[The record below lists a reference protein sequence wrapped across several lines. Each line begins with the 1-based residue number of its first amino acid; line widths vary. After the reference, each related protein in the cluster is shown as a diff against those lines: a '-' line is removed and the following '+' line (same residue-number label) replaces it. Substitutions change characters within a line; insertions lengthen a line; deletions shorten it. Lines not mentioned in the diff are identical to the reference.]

1 MYWNRDYF
9 KTSALSTVMFA
20 MFSIM
25 LSACT
30 GPTTNRNILSQISPI
45 SLQTGQTLA
54 VIGINM
60 GQLNGVNK
68 ESLQNSRIGFG
79 LNDLLTQ
86 SLSDSNKF
94 RIIAVEV
101 RKSEQLEDMVNKYWI
116 ERQSAYSEQELP
128 SIAMQLR
135 VELLAYGTI
144 SYKSFEKEAFIGPF
158 SRIEQRLQVTVKA
171 CLYKASMNE
180 TICHEGMGEGLQKGM
195 AIIYKFSGDH
205 IEFEKSAAGIAT
217 KEAVMAAVKR
227 LIENIHFNDTKE

>member
-30 GPTTNRNILSQISPI
+30 GPTTNRNILSPISSI
-45 SLQTGQTLA
+45 SLQTGETLA
-54 VIGINM
+54 VIGIKM
-60 GQLNGVNK
+60 GQLNDVNK

-101 RKSEQLEDMVNKYWI
+101 RKSKQLKDMVSKYWI

-128 SIAMQLR
+128 SIAIQLG

-144 SYKSFEKEAFIGPF
+144 SYKSFKKEVFVGPV
-158 SRIEQRLQVTVKA
+158 SRIEQKLQITAIA
-171 CLYKASMNE
+171 CLYKASTNE
-180 TICHEGMGEGLQKGM
+180 TICHEGKGESQQKGW
-195 AIIYKFSGDH
+195 AVVYLFCGDH
-205 IEFEKSAAGIAT
+205 IDFEKSAAGIAT
-217 KEAVMAAVKR
+217 KEAVTVAVKR
-227 LIENIHFNDTKE
+227 LVESIHFYSK